1 MLKYTDGTYFHTNIQ
16 INAIINWIKDYFIT
30 NGNPNTKAVIGISG
44 GKDSTVAAALLVKA
58 LGPDRVI
65 GVLMPE
71 GRQLDIHNS
80 YEVCEHLGIKY
91 YEINIGD
98 TCTALYEAI
107 DKAYDYDHCVKD
119 NPAVSTNAPARIRM
133 TTLYTIAS
141 LVGGRVCHT
150 GNASEAEI
158 GYTTKFGDLAG
169 DFSLLQD
176 FTVTE
181 ILEMGDA
188 LELPFHLVHKA
199 PSDGMSGKTDEE
211 KIGLTYNIIDN
222 YIRNKEIPEKMED
235 YERLRTLSDSARHKN
250 RILYS
255 IPSPYRL
262 MLDEEGKEHGGY
274 F

>member
-1 MLKYTDGTYFHTNIQ
+1 MLKYKNGTCFHADKQ
-16 INAIINWIKDYFIT
+16 IAAIIDWIKEYFVN

-44 GKDSTVAAALLVKA
+44 GKDSTIAAALLVKA

-91 YEINIGD
+91 YEINIENA
-98 TCTALYEAI
+98 CTALYSAI
-107 DKAYDYDHCVKD
+107 DEGYDYDHCVKD

-211 KIGLTYNIIDN
+211 KIGLTYKMIDN
-222 YIRNKEIPEKMED
+222 YIRNREIPEKMED
-235 YERLRTLSDSARHKN
+235 YEKLMALRKNTYHKN
-250 RILYS
+250 RI
-255 IPSPYRL
+255 INAIFSPYRL
-262 MLDEEGKEHGGY
+262 MLDEEGKEYGGY

>member
-1 MLKYTDGTYFHTNIQ
+1 MNTLFFHADKQIDNLIDWIKTYFVN
-16 INAIINWIKDYFIT
+16 

-65 GVLMPE
+65 GVLMPD
-71 GRQLDIHNS
+71 GKQIDIHNS
-80 YEVCEHLGIKY
+80 YEVCEYLGIKY
-91 YEINIGD
+91 YEVNID
-98 TCTALYEAI
+98 SVCSTLYRAI
-107 DKAYDYDHCVKD
+107 DEAYDFDHCVKD

-158 GYTTKFGDLAG
+158 GYTTKFGDCAG

-176 FTVTE
+176 FTVSE
-181 ILEMGDA
+181 IYEMGDA
-188 LELPFHLVHKA
+188 LGLPYYLVHKV

-211 KIGLTYNIIDN
+211 KIGLSYEIIDN
-222 YIRNKEIPEKMED
+222 YIRNRKTPEKMED
-235 YERLRTLSDSARHKN
+235 YEKLIALRKNACHKQ
-250 RILYS
+250 RIIGAL
-255 IPSPYRL
+255 PHPHRL
-262 MLDEEGKEHGGY
+262 MLNEEGEPHERY

>member
-1 MLKYTDGTYFHTNIQ
+1 MIKYNSTICFHPDKEIDSIVEWIKTYFVN
-16 INAIINWIKDYFIT
+16 

-44 GKDSTVAAALLVKA
+44 GKDSTIAAALLVKA

-71 GRQLDIHNS
+71 GSQKDIADS
-80 YEVCEHLGIKY
+80 YEVCEYLGIKY
-91 YEINIGD
+91 YEINISTTMD
-98 TCTALYEAI
+98 ALTEEI
-107 DKAYDYDHCVKD
+107 PQELFEFRDD
-119 NPAVSTNAPARIRM
+119 NDIYWTNTPARIRM
-133 TTLYTIAS
+133 TTLYAVAG

-169 DFSLLQD
+169 DFSLLQN

-188 LELPFHLVHKA
+188 LKLPFHLVHKV

-211 KIGLTYNIIDN
+211 KIGLTYKLIDN
-222 YIRNKEIPEKMED
+222 YIRNKTVPEKMED
-235 YERLRTLSDSARHKN
+235 YEKLMALRKNAGHKQRIVTAIPHPHRL
-250 RILYS
+250 ILNE
-255 IPSPYRL
+255 
-262 MLDEEGKEHGGY
+262 DGECHGGY

>member
-1 MLKYTDGTYFHTNIQ
+1 MLKYRDGTCFHTDIQ
-16 INAIINWIKDYFIT
+16 IDAIVNWIKDYFIA

-71 GRQLDIHNS
+71 GSQKDIADS
-80 YEVCEHLGIKY
+80 YEVCNYLGIKY
-91 YEINIGD
+91 YEINISTTMD
-98 TCTALYEAI
+98 ALTEEI
-107 DKAYDYDHCVKD
+107 PQELFELRDD
-119 NPAVSTNAPARIRM
+119 NDIYWTNTPARIRM
-133 TTLYTIAS
+133 TTLYAVAGLI
-141 LVGGRVCHT
+141 GGRVCHT

-188 LELPFHLVHKA
+188 LNLPFHLVHKA

-211 KIGLTYNIIDN
+211 KIGLTYKIIDN
-222 YIRNKEIPEKMED
+222 YIRNREIPEKMED
-235 YERLRTLSDSARHKN
+235 YEKLRALSDSARHKD
-250 RILYS
+250 RILRA

-262 MLDEEGKEHGGY
+262 MLDEEGKPYGGY